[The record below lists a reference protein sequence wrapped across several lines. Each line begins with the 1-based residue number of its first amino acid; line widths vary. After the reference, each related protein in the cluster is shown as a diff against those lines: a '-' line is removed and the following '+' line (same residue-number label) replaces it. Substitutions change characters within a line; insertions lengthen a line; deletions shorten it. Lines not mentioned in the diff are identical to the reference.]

1 MKPNKGLFIVA
12 MLAVTGALLLTACHS
27 TVPLDD
33 PVDISGT
40 VTSQAQSTEPLTE
53 TPTLPPETGHIGSET
68 LPDDIPDINPA
79 PVSTVDSDFTTARA
93 DTSNTV
99 ITHTPRTDFFI
110 GTAPE
115 DGMKTQ
121 VIEPSNVLQN
131 ENFVFYKGIYEMMK
145 RNLKTL
151 EETPV
156 CCDPFCTH
164 WETIFITGSPE
175 DACPFNDVSGVLFL
189 YKNKIYYIRTYAKE
203 LNTDGAAEWHD
214 VFSSYDYMTGEYRA
228 IEDLKILYNTN
239 TSQWVSPDRDM
250 FQYFGS
256 FCVYGSY
263 AYSFQYRPIHG
274 KGDSAQDYGRV
285 LVRLDLETD
294 KSTDLMLV
302 EDILPKNAVILA
314 IRNRIIYL
322 MTTDALWVWNPAEGT
337 MRRITVIDPAYT
349 TWYRKGNCA
358 IYDGFLYTMTYH
370 YPDGYAIDKLQHTEI
385 PLTCLLRINLE
396 TGEPEQL
403 TDVCPEYVF
412 FHDENIYIVPQR
424 GYLQKTEYWRLN
436 VNPWK
441 ESTIP
446 HKKYMRHIL
455 KTDMNGENMETIGY
469 CNSED
474 IASWGLLLTDTGLL
488 GDLGFFE
495 FSTGITYKS
504 NGKIYDDPNNGYI
517 DETKPSPGIFEGET
531 LPEGWRTLGE
541 ETWW

>member
-131 ENFVFYKGIYEMMK
+131 ENFVFYKGLYYEMTK

-294 KSTDLMLV
+294 KSTDLMPV
-302 EDILPKNAVILA
+302 DGIVPENAVILA
-314 IRNRIIYL
+314 IRDKIIYL
-322 MTTDALWVWNPAEGT
+322 LSDDGLWVWKPEDGT
-337 MRRITVIDPAYT
+337 VRRITILDAAYT
-349 TWYRKGNCA
+349 QWYRKGDCA
-358 IYDGFLYTMTYH
+358 IYNGYLYIMTSH
-370 YPDGYAIDKLQHTEI
+370 YPNGYDEDKYEI
-385 PLTCLLRINLE
+385 PVICLLRINLE
-396 TGEPEQL
+396 TGQPERL

-412 FHDENIYIVPQR
+412 FSDETIYIVPKN
-424 GYLQKTEYWRLN
+424 GYDQQTEYWRLN

-441 ESTIP
+441 ESTNT
-446 HKKYMRHIL
+446 HKKYITHIL

-469 CNSED
+469 CNWDDIESE
-474 IASWGLLLTDTGLL
+474 GLLLTDTGLL

-495 FSTGITYKS
+495 FSTGITYDM
-504 NGKIYDDPNNGYI
+504 NGKIVDDPNNGLI
-517 DETKPSPGIFEGET
+517 AEPESVSDIPDIPGAIKI
-531 LPEGWRTLGE
+531 GE